1 MFLRL
6 LAFEPHHGAFRA
18 FETCPHTAF
27 IPGNISI
34 LAWKLLFLS
43 AAILA
48 RHPGGRQKGT
58 GSPREEDGTQT
69 SEEEEDGGLQ
79 LHLRRRWKR
88 QV

>member
-6 LAFEPHHGAFRA
+6 LAFEPHHGAFLA
-18 FETCPHTAF
+18 FKTCPHTTF
-27 IPGNISI
+27 IPENISI
-34 LAWKLLFLS
+34 FAWKLLFLS

-48 RHPGGRQKGT
+48 RHTGGRQKRT
-58 GSPREEDGTQT
+58 GSRREEDGMQT

-79 LHLRRRWKR
+79 LHLPRRWKQ